1 MPLTTELLWEFY
13 LWRREERAKEQR
25 LSWSGDS
32 KASRSRELER
42 GHERGIL
49 LRGEQVT

>member
-1 MPLTTELLWEFY
+1 MPL
-13 LWRREERAKEQR
+13 REHATHNRVIAGVLFMEEGGESKEQR
-25 LSWSGDS
+25 LSWSGDR

-49 LRGEQVT
+49 